1 MWMLDSDALH
11 SKDLPLFVSRRNIV
25 SSVRW
30 WNLNLIR
37 FFVSYSWKKNK
48 NIQLVVV
55 CHYPARRNS
64 AATWIICGSREY
76 SWFVLLWANPQRVK
90 NNYVMHACV
99 LMAEPVW
106 PGDNNAEFACDE
118 TEIYKMI
125 SYRGVSHNEWIPWI
139 AIRKDLFLVHD
150 IISTTYNNNVS
161 YYSRNNWISFSI
173 VY

>member
-1 MWMLDSDALH
+1 
-11 SKDLPLFVSRRNIV
+11 
-25 SSVRW
+25 
-30 WNLNLIR
+30 
-37 FFVSYSWKKNK
+37 
-48 NIQLVVV
+48 
-55 CHYPARRNS
+55 
-64 AATWIICGSREY
+64 
-76 SWFVLLWANPQRVK
+76 
-90 NNYVMHACV
+90 
-99 LMAEPVW
+99 MAEPVW